1 MLAHVWT
8 LVGSEKEI
16 KNGQI
21 WKFQQNMLLNR
32 QLLVKFCERNIFL
45 TTSIGTKLLLFSF
58 LNLMSS
64 KVSLGYFGSRVSNGG
79 KLFVSSRIRSS
90 TWKINSLPKDTEN
103 RSNYFESHQNVF
115 FSHYSFQL
123 KYFFRNS
130 FQQLQLKHSYPS

>member
-64 KVSLGYFGSRVSNGG
+64 KVSLGYFGSRVSTVANCSSPLGSEVQPG
-79 KLFVSSRIRSS
+79 KKFTS
-90 TWKINSLPKDTEN
+90 
-103 RSNYFESHQNVF
+103 
-115 FSHYSFQL
+115 
-123 KYFFRNS
+123 
-130 FQQLQLKHSYPS
+130 